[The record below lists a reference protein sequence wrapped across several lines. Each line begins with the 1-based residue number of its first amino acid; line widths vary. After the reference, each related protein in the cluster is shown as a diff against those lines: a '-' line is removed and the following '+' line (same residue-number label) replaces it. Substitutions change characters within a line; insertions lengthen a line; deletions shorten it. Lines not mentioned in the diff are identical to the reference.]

1 MSGSRPIT
9 SRLNDVARRLGERGE
24 TELEREVESIIAE
37 LDRAKAPPLGLMT
50 TGEAAREL
58 GVRSV
63 FTIKRWARE
72 GILEGFRRGGRILIT
87 RESVERLAQGPKVAD
102 ERARDAQ
109 LVSALEAFDA
119 GDEPVP
125 PTSWPGRKP
134 WVTRESTET

>member
-109 LVSALEAFDA
+109 LVS
-119 GDEPVP
+119 V
-125 PTSWPGRKP
+125 
-134 WVTRESTET
+134 STAMRNCA